1 MTLRAAVHARA
12 VTVAFG
18 ATERGGHGYGNLSQR
33 LEALARTIVAPSPI
47 AVVVDAPAQAAP
59 STAPLPTAG
68 VVAGPDAPNA
78 AAAPAADGQVNP
90 LLAAFSKLFNLETA
104 VAGSA
109 KRQKASIGAALRQ
122 IAGTAEQFQM
132 GDRRPTGI
140 FRRNSNLASFGAANC
155 RF

>member
-33 LEALARTIVAPSPI
+33 LEALARTIVAPSPV
-47 AVVVDAPAQAAP
+47 AVTVDAPAQAAP

-78 AAAPAADGQVNP
+78 TAAPAADGQGNP
-90 LLAAFSKLFNLETA
+90 LLAAFSKLFNALQPQRAATPSETDM
-104 VAGSA
+104 AG
-109 KRQKASIGAALRQ
+109 KLRTFLQ
-122 IAGTAEQFQM
+122 TLAQDIRPEPMTSTQPPQVGSLVYVTA
-132 GDRRPTGI
+132 
-140 FRRNSNLASFGAANC
+140 
-155 RF
+155 